1 MLNFPSFFDQGVHST
16 LRLKPGANWSY
27 KGQWVQIFNDTE
39 IDRWYVGDFSSA
51 SYQITVEYNSNK
63 KEILNALVVARP
75 DEASVVIY

>member
-51 SYQITVEYNSNK
+51 SIK
-63 KEILNALVVARP
+63 LL
-75 DEASVVIY
+75 